1 MGLIVLESVIIAF
14 SVLSIIPFADYLID
28 TDLNNPSK
36 YTILL
41 TNFLISI
48 NIEAGYLVFASI
60 FVLSNLLRSFINLL
74 IKYRVLKIKFSI
86 QKSFANEILNKIF
99 ISKWTFFNSLS
110 YGKIFNTFTK
120 EIDFIGSASRS
131 IGDVFSSFISIFTF
145 IAIPIFIEP
154 KMTLII
160 IISCIFLGLPFL
172 ILTKTSKKL
181 GKERTEAGNKYYAKL
196 TETIQSAKLIMGFGL
211 GKKQTNI
218 NFNLLD
224 DYFSKDLKSQFVN
237 LVSIYLFKPLAIIL
251 LIMIFGSSFD
261 LQNVPSYAAIFW
273 SLYGALPLL
282 GHVFN
287 TAVVINNY
295 QPSYNQIDEIIKRAD
310 KYIERNGEIKI
321 SNINDDIVFKNIKF
335 SFEEKE
341 VLKDLNLTIKKNKIT
356 VLVGES
362 GSGKTT
368 IMDLLMSLQ
377 KKDSGQ
383 ILINGNDIE
392 SLDLKEF
399 RKLVG
404 YVPQDPVLFFSSI
417 KANMMWPKENLNSN
431 EIQEALKLANAYDFI
446 MQFPKKL
453 ETLVGE
459 KGTEISGGQRQRI
472 ALARAIVR
480 KPKLLIL
487 DEPTSSVDL
496 ETQKL
501 IKDSLIKISKF
512 ATIVITTH
520 EKTTME
526 IADEIFEISQGKSN
540 LLKSI

>member
-1 MGLIVLESVIIAF
+1 
-14 SVLSIIPFADYLID
+14 
-28 TDLNNPSK
+28 
-36 YTILL
+36 
-41 TNFLISI
+41 
-48 NIEAGYLVFASI
+48 
-60 FVLSNLLRSFINLL
+60 
-74 IKYRVLKIKFSI
+74 
-86 QKSFANEILNKIF
+86 
-99 ISKWTFFNSLS
+99 
-110 YGKIFNTFTK
+110 
-120 EIDFIGSASRS
+120 
-131 IGDVFSSFISIFTF
+131 
-145 IAIPIFIEP
+145 
-154 KMTLII
+154 
-160 IISCIFLGLPFL
+160 
-172 ILTKTSKKL
+172 
-181 GKERTEAGNKYYAKL
+181 
-196 TETIQSAKLIMGFGL
+196 MGFGL

-472 ALARAIVR
+472 ALARAIV
-480 KPKLLIL
+480 K
-487 DEPTSSVDL
+487 
-496 ETQKL
+496 
-501 IKDSLIKISKF
+501 
-512 ATIVITTH
+512 
-520 EKTTME
+520 
-526 IADEIFEISQGKSN
+526 N
-540 LLKSI
+540 LSYLF